1 MLSDKNGK
9 IQMNE
14 NKIQRKKYSELNN
27 TSVNKPEVKRFNVVN
42 KGDYIMVKS
51 FYTINRTIKK
61 MQSPSTEWDKICA
74 NYSIYT

>member
-14 NKIQRKKYSELNN
+14 NKIQRKKYSQLNN